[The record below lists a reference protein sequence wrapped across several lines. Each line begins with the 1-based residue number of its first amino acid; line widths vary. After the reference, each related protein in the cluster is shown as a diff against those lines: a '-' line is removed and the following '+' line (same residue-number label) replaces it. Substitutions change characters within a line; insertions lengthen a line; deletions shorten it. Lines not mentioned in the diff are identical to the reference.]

1 MNKPMWADNRCFKVY
16 QYKFFGFEETKN
28 IVLDA
33 ITVLQN
39 PEVTL
44 GQRQAAKL
52 LLKAFL
58 TSNFYKSVM
67 ADILPKTSVIDRNDP
82 RVRRWSKE
90 VVSRGACENCG
101 ATEDLQAHHVKHWS
115 LFPEKRIDVNNGACL
130 CRDCHAL
137 EHRFENCYYMIK
149 NGHRKLVM

>member
-1 MNKPMWADNRCFKVY
+1 MNKSMWADNRCFKVY

-52 LLKAFL
+52 LLNVKFL
-58 TSNFYKSVM
+58 
-67 ADILPKTSVIDRNDP
+67 
-82 RVRRWSKE
+82 
-90 VVSRGACENCG
+90 
-101 ATEDLQAHHVKHWS
+101 
-115 LFPEKRIDVNNGACL
+115 
-130 CRDCHAL
+130 
-137 EHRFENCYYMIK
+137 
-149 NGHRKLVM
+149 